1 MLASM
6 SEPGGDTPLL
16 NWSDLA
22 VSELL
27 PTGTVTL
34 LLADVEG
41 STLLWDNQP
50 DDMAIAIAQLN
61 RTVTDL
67 IAAHDGVRPVEQ
79 GEGDS
84 FVFYYGDRR
93 ASRHWTGWAR
103 ILVAGGRR
111 VRAVPDSSP
120 TWGGVGGDHARASLL
135 DEYLAFVAARA
146 RINTW
151 LAVASD
157 LKIFF
162 GVVAKEPTE
171 VTATDVFAFLA
182 EQRKPRLGDRVVRL
196 EDGEA
201 GLAAR
206 TIARRLSSVRGLYA
220 YLAARG
226 DTGVTRN
233 PVPTSLAARRCG
245 ARRGNGG
252 VPLIRTPRTLP
263 RVLSPAAVD
272 ALVGALR
279 THRDR
284 AMVDAMV
291 LGGLRRC
298 EVLGLRFEDVNAGQ
312 RRLFVAEGK
321 GGRQRIV
328 PVSARF
334 FASLGSYLEQERPAT
349 ARTER
354 VFVVLKGPRRG
365 APLSAAGVDEILD
378 GARARAGLQWAT
390 CHQLR
395 HTCFTRL
402 REAGMALE
410 AIQAQAGHASIESTR
425 VYLHLADDWLAKEYL
440 RAAEAIEA
448 QAAPSVEGNMR

>member
-1 MLASM
+1 VHQFLPCLVRHHRGTELA
-6 SEPGGDTPLL
+6 
-16 NWSDLA
+16 A
-22 VSELL
+22 I
-27 PTGTVTL
+27 TL
-34 LLADVEG
+34 G
-41 STLLWDNQP
+41 HP
-50 DDMAIAIAQLN
+50 
-61 RTVTDL
+61 
-67 IAAHDGVRPVEQ
+67 
-79 GEGDS
+79 
-84 FVFYYGDRR
+84 
-93 ASRHWTGWAR
+93 
-103 ILVAGGRR
+103 
-111 VRAVPDSSP
+111 
-120 TWGGVGGDHARASLL
+120 LL
-135 DEYLAFVAARA
+135 DEYLAFVAVRA
-146 RINTW
+146 RTNTW

-162 GVVAKEPTE
+162 GVVAKEPAQ
-171 VTATDVFAFLA
+171 VNAADVFAFLA
-182 EQRKPRLGDRVVRL
+182 VQRTPRLGERVVRL

-226 DTGVTRN
+226 DTGVTGN
-233 PVPTSLAARRCG
+233 PVPTSLAARRPG
-245 ARRGNGG
+245 GRHGRGGM
-252 VPLIRTPRTLP
+252 PLIRTPRTLP

-272 ALVGALR
+272 ALVAALR

-284 AMVDAMV
+284 AMVEAMV

-298 EVLGLRFEDVNAGQ
+298 EVLGLRLEDVNAGE
-312 RRLFVAEGK
+312 RRLFIAEGK

-334 FASLGSYLEQERPAT
+334 FASLGRYLDLERPASAT
-349 ARTER
+349 TER

-378 GARARAGLQWAT
+378 GARVRAGLERAT

-410 AIQAQAGHASIESTR
+410 AIQAQAGHASIDSTR
-425 VYLHLADDWLAKEYL
+425 IYLHLANDWLAKEYL

-448 QAAPSVEGNMR
+448 QAAPRAEADTR